1 MSESCMRNISYDL
14 LIYKLIKEVFNSDT
28 FEVSYVD
35 PKISCPI
42 YCERDNRCEHEDAY
56 PDGSYCN
63 GISDADDCNYCSNEN
78 AELYYDPYELYLPVS
93 GSILIKDTKHLY
105 GFPNYLNETQSLLI
119 VSANKI
125 IPLINNALDNYCRKY
140 HVEHDTLNIKMLS
153 KVLGR
158 LNLCMHIPNGKKHTF
173 LIKEY
178 PVLSTNDTGVYIF
191 RLNSE
196 LFNLVNAKAVPKVN
210 ILYKGSDYAIRPRKL
225 ISIWKSLLWRLGKD
239 QIVEI

>member
-1 MSESCMRNISYDL
+1 M

-56 PDGSYCN
+56 TDGSYCN

-140 HVEHDTLNIKMLS
+140 HVEHDTLNIK
-153 KVLGR
+153 
-158 LNLCMHIPNGKKHTF
+158 LNM
-173 LIKEY
+173 
-178 PVLSTNDTGVYIF
+178 
-191 RLNSE
+191 
-196 LFNLVNAKAVPKVN
+196 
-210 ILYKGSDYAIRPRKL
+210 IL
-225 ISIWKSLLWRLGKD
+225 
-239 QIVEI
+239 